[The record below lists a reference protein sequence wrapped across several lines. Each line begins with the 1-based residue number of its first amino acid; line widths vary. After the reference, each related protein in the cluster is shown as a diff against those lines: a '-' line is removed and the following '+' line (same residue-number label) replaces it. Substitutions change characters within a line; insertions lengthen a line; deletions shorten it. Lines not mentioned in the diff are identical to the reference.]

1 MGLSRRIKHVYHRV
15 DYSAGKKIFGNTV
28 GIKNNLSG
36 SLKIVQKDTSN
47 LNGENLSEI
56 SELIKKQVLVLK
68 NPYDSKL
75 IDSIRKKYNNL
86 INNDKTS
93 YETGIFEGKAYSRH
107 VNKIQEH
114 IEELPQLIT
123 DDIVD
128 IVEGYY
134 QGNFNV
140 RYIGAWRN
148 IHVPKDIEEKT
159 ELFSNNWHCDN
170 RSTEYLKLFV
180 TLEDITDDDGPFH
193 IMTQDRT
200 KQLMKKGFGS
210 RVDYNLSDEVIN
222 DPKFITKVTGK
233 KGLAYFGNPQ
243 LCLHKAGTPA
253 EGRKRDIIAFVF
265 GPSSKKLDKNWFN
278 NYEQDENYFKASN
291 EK

>member
-28 GIKNNLSG
+28 GVKNNLSG
-36 SLKIVQKDTSN
+36 SLKSIQKNSSD
-47 LNGENLSEI
+47 LNVKNRSQI
-56 SELIKKQVLVLK
+56 SELIKNQVLLLK
-68 NPYDSKL
+68 NPYDSEL
-75 IDSIRKKYNNL
+75 IEIIREKYNNL
-86 INNDKTS
+86 IGDTKTS
-93 YETGIFEGKAYSRH
+93 YETGVFEGKAYSRH
-107 VNKIQEH
+107 INKVQDHIQ
-114 IEELPQLIT
+114 ELPQLIT
-123 DDIVD
+123 DDIVE
-128 IVEGYY
+128 IVQGYY

-148 IHVPKDIEEKT
+148 FHVPKDIEEKT

-193 IMTQDRT
+193 IMTQGRT

-222 DPKFITKVTGK
+222 DPEYITKVTGK

-243 LCLHKAGTPA
+243 LCLHKAGTPTD
-253 EGRKRDIIAFVF
+253 GRKRDIIAFVF
-265 GPSSKKLDKNWFN
+265 GPSTDPLSKNWFN
-278 NYEQDENYFKASN
+278 NYEQDEGYFKASN